1 MTGHTITI
9 TGASGKLGRAVCEEL
24 ATRTSPSLVTL
35 GTRSPEGLQ
44 AYRAAGYRVMP
55 VNFDEPETVEEAFRG
70 AEAMLLICGHG
81 SNETR
86 IRQHTDAIDAA
97 KRCSTGRIYYTS
109 FANPT
114 KGSLFPFAKVHEASE
129 AHARASGLR
138 HTFLRNNH
146 YAENL
151 EDALLR
157 ARNSGEL
164 SLPGARGKVAYIA
177 RQDVAAATA
186 GALILSEAAECYE
199 VTGSEALSLFEVA
212 ELASEAWGR
221 KIIARDMPADEY
233 RSLLAARGLAPFVV
247 EGQVGIRLACG
258 AGEYSEITRD
268 AEQLAGRAL
277 STMLQYLLTFSE
289 RTHLTQNPSTSPQK
303 HATP

>member
-24 ATRTSPSLVTL
+24 ATRVPPSLVTL
-35 GTRSPEGLQ
+35 GTRSPESLQ
-44 AYRAAGYRVMP
+44 AYSVAGYRVMQ
-55 VNFDEPETVEEAFRG
+55 VNFDEPQTVEEAFRG

-81 SNETR
+81 SNEAR
-86 IRQHTDAIDAA
+86 IRQHTDAIDSA

-109 FANPT
+109 FTNPT

-157 ARNSGEL
+157 ARSSGEL
-164 SLPGARGKVAYIA
+164 SLPGARGKVAYIV
-177 RQDVAAATA
+177 RQDVAAATV
-186 GALILSEAAECYE
+186 GALALDKPEPSYE
-199 VTGSEALSLFEVA
+199 VSGPEALDLFDVA

-233 RSLLAARGLAPFVV
+233 GRLLTARGLAPFVV

-277 STMLQYLLTFSE
+277 RTMLQYLLTFSE
-289 RTHLTQNPSTSPQK
+289 GTRLTQSPGASLQR
-303 HATP
+303 HTTP